1 MGFLLFFSEKWA
13 NERFAQKNKRFA
25 HFWWATWAN
34 RSWLLIFGE
43 QPERFAHSHSF
54 VMSNLNDS
62 LTSLFKKREWAKRS
76 FFKNLQK
83 TFKKG
88 PKIQFYSNLFE
99 WITRFLWVKEWMS
112 DLLKKTSNLLMRSF
126 IMSDLSKSLMV
137 TLFFHERPEE
147 FAHGHSFVMIDL
159 SDLRTAAHLSWAIWA
174 NCSQLL
180 IKMRVFERMREW
192 TMSKWA
198 NSQPWPLDLNCILS
212 NFRSWL

>member
-13 NERFAQKNKRFA
+13 NERFAQKNKQFA
-25 HFWWATWAN
+25 HFWCLIWAN
-34 RSWLLIFGE
+34 RSRLLIFGE

-126 IMSDLSKSLMV
+126 IMSDLRNSLTV
-137 TLFFHERPEE
+137 TL
-147 FAHGHSFVMIDL
+147 
-159 SDLRTAAHLSWAIWA
+159 LSWSTWVICAQPLICPEQSERIAHSCSLKWEFSSEWGNEQWA
-174 NCSQLL
+174 N
-180 IKMRVFERMREW
+180 ERIP
-192 TMSKWA
+192 
-198 NSQPWPLDLNCILS
+198 NPGL
-212 NFRSWL
+212 